1 MSRRPMPTFQM
12 RRLGPGWHLG
22 RQLSFC
28 ALLST
33 VLKARSCQDS
43 VGALMEPL
51 QQPIRDIRGD
61 QEPPQGRH
69 ESCELGGA

>member
-1 MSRRPMPTFQM
+1 MSRRHMPTFQT

-22 RQLSFC
+22 RQLSF
-28 ALLST
+28 
-33 VLKARSCQDS
+33 VPDS
-43 VGALMEPL
+43 QSSILPELVGELMEPL

-61 QEPPQGRH
+61 QRPPQGRQ